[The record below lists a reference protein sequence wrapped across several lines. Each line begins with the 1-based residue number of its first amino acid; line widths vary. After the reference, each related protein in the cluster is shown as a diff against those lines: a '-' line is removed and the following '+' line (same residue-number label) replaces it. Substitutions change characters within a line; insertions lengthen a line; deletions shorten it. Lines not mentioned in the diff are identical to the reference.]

1 MRTLLFLLPA
11 ALLVGQTLVAQTPA
25 VKTHPLSTTPK
36 TFPSKEPT
44 AVTNYKESGSPN
56 APVTIEA
63 YTDYECPHCA
73 RFYKQFMPQFT
84 ADYIATGKVRFVH
97 RDFPLTQ
104 HQHAQLAARFADAAG
119 EVGYYDVVVKQ
130 IFDTQNIWS
139 MGDGTGQN
147 TGNIDAEVAKVVPPG
162 AMQKIRELVK
172 SDPRI
177 DASISHDVSMAMST
191 DHVPSTPT
199 LVIVTKSGK
208 RELDSEVM
216 DVPYNL
222 FKKYLDAKIAGQ

>member
-11 ALLVGQTLVAQTPA
+11 ALLVAQTPTP
-25 VKTHPLSTTPK
+25 KTAHLSTTAK
-36 TFPSKEPT
+36 TLPSKAPAAE
-44 AVTNYKESGSPN
+44 TNYKDSGSPN
-56 APVTIEA
+56 APITVEA

-97 RDFPLTQ
+97 RDFPLSQ

-119 EVGYYDVVVKQ
+119 ELGYYDVVVKQ

-139 MGDGTGQN
+139 FGDGSGKN
-147 TGNIDAEVAKVVPPG
+147 TGDIDSEVAKVVPPG

-177 DASISHDVSMAMST
+177 DASISKDVSMAMST

-208 RELDSEVM
+208 RELDSNVM

-222 FKKYLDAKIAGQ
+222 FKTYLDGKIAGR